1 VSEVPVKGYSYL
13 STKLTRS
20 GQGTQRCTPIGLS
33 SDKAGSQT
41 FVAVGLYEGNRV
53 NLLKKYDYPS
63 MNICFTAL

>member
-1 VSEVPVKGYSYL
+1 
-13 STKLTRS
+13 
-20 GQGTQRCTPIGLS
+20 LS